1 MLVILLVYECAYERM
16 SGKIREEQ
24 LSDSCL
30 LGHNRLDR
38 LFAPPVKRDRANCAS
53 RLATRFTPAI
63 LMDQRLP
70 WWVRTSS
77 RL

>member
-1 MLVILLVYECAYERM
+1 MLVLILLVCGCAYERM

-38 LFAPPVKRDRANCAS
+38 LFAPPVKRDRANCVS
-53 RLATRFTPAI
+53 RIATRFTPAI

-70 WWVRTSS
+70 
-77 RL
+77 